1 MKWYIITLCVYNVV
15 ENGILEGRGG
25 GLLMQGAAY
34 DLCIGIAG
42 LLTGWDSL
50 HHKLERQD

>member
-1 MKWYIITLCVYNVV
+1 
-15 ENGILEGRGG
+15 
-25 GLLMQGAAY
+25 MQGAAY